1 VAEEWVEADRSPTEE
16 ILMRATL
23 LSPWSVRKRVSR
35 QPVHLR
41 AKPKDIAD
49 LVVTAGDP
57 DRIQQLAGML
67 KDARLVNSN
76 RGFITYTG
84 YHKGRMITL
93 ATHGIGGPS
102 SAIVFEEL
110 YMLGAKEIVRFGS
123 TGALT
128 RKLSIGD
135 FIVPTGAGYDSGS
148 LGTYARDGILPA
160 VPNIDLTNRIVR
172 NCEAE
177 GAKYMTGPVFST
189 DAFYGEDAAFA
200 ERWSGRGVIGV
211 EMECATLFA
220 LGLLR
225 GFKAASLLIVS
236 DSLVKKGQKKMAPAE
251 ELAEHVE
258 KAGRIVLNALT
269 STSTGTHSQ
278 RKD

>member
-1 VAEEWVEADRSPTEE
+1 
-16 ILMRATL
+16 
-23 LSPWSVRKRVSR
+23 VSR
-35 QPVHLR
+35 QPVHLHV
-41 AKPKDIAD
+41 KPSDIAN
-49 LVVTAGDP
+49 LVIAAGDP
-57 DRIQQLAGML
+57 NRIQQLAGLL
-67 KDARLVNSN
+67 KDAKLVNSN

-84 YHKGRMITL
+84 YHEGKMITL

-110 YMLGAKEIVRFGS
+110 YMLGAREIVRLGS

-128 RKLSIGD
+128 RELGTGD
-135 FIVPTGAGYDSGS
+135 FIVPTGAAYDSGS
-148 LGTYARDGILPA
+148 LGVHVRNGTLPA
-160 VPNIDLTNRIVR
+160 VPSIDLTNRIVR
-172 NCEAE
+172 SCEAE
-177 GAKYMTGPVFST
+177 GVKYMTGPVFST

-200 ERWSGRGVIGV
+200 ERWAGRGVIGV

-236 DSLVKKGQKKMAPAE
+236 DSLVRKSQRKMAPAE
-251 ELAEHVE
+251 KLAEQVE

-269 STSTGTHSQ
+269 ST
-278 RKD
+278 